1 MNAVIY
7 FANLVF
13 KYGFKNYKKHIS
25 GRALTITMLRGAV
38 AGSIGIGIVRYWQK
52 IGVLDKVGVLIM
64 SFHLAP
70 AAYFFSNL
78 GGKYSRRGFIEKQF
92 LSLFSPNKSII
103 YGTIVPKLKEIIKKY
118 KKRK

>member
-7 FANLVF
+7 YANLVF

-38 AGSIGIGIVRYWQK
+38 AGSIGIVRYWQK
-52 IGVLDKVGVLIM
+52 IGVFDKVGVLIM
-64 SFHLAP
+64 SFQLAP

-78 GGKYSRRGFIEKQF
+78 GGKYSRRGFIENQF

-103 YGTIVPKLKEIIKKY
+103 YGTIVKTLERSY
-118 KKRK
+118 SGR